1 MKRYAILTVVV
12 LAVLVVAW
20 TAFGQEEEG
29 AERSQRMK
37 QTVENMSGEE
47 LVKFYEEYKEQLR
60 AIVLGDDPRR
70 SRMSREDT
78 EKAIKMIEA
87 QVPKLKAATPVI
99 QGGFQDG
106 TIEEYKNI
114 GDAYID
120 RRTALEIIILQV
132 VKLQGWRQSLEEGER
147 LLIIS
152 TNELKQIQ
160 DAATKEKAKETS
172 QLLERLIARGD
183 RHIGRRRRSNQPQSD
198 QQR

>member
-12 LAVLVVAW
+12 LAILVVAW
-20 TAFGQEEEG
+20 TAFGQEEG
-29 AERSQRMK
+29 AERRQRMK
-37 QTVENMSGEE
+37 QTVENMSREE
-47 LVKFYEEYKEQLR
+47 QAKFYEEYREQLR

-70 SRMSREDT
+70 SHMSREDT

-120 RRTALEIIILQV
+120 RRTALEIIALQV

-160 DAATKEKAKETS
+160 DAATKEKANETS
-172 QLLERLIARGD
+172 QLLEKLIARGD
-183 RHIGRRRRSNQPQSD
+183 RGIGRRRRSNQP
-198 QQR
+198 

>member
-12 LAVLVVAW
+12 LAILLVAW
-20 TAFGQEEEG
+20 TAFGQNEER

-37 QTVENMSGEE
+37 QTVENMSREE
-47 LVKFYEEYKEQLR
+47 QAKFFEEYKEQLR

-183 RHIGRRRRSNQPQSD
+183 RGIGRRPGGNRPQGG
-198 QQR
+198 QRQ